1 LYQEDNYY
9 EQPLLGCFY
18 APKPEETDLLLQE
31 SGLGRCTEEPG
42 ALTGIIVPYWVVAY
56 IDQYTRLLYFGTLPE
71 FANDIQFLTQL
82 VVAEI
87 QKDAPL
93 ADGEAFVYQLKGPS
107 FGEYAG
113 FSDPDIAD
121 PTFIGNH
128 GHFEVAV
135 LVADLNEPC
144 PDEFCGD
151 FGSPAIPNE
160 LAPDAPWPTKILD
173 YQCSW
178 FPCAEIEACEGYI
191 EDPNDTSFFRLNDFE
206 DQCGRTFTD
215 FDSCF
220 VTPTNPTSQLL
231 GFGPPWDPQCTLCGV
246 AGEEACLGQPCWC
259 VPEGGTE
266 GCCPDPGERPLTYEW
281 QVPDGFRANLE
292 TLSDPILFTPVGC
305 EPLDTNIA
313 TYYPNAAK
321 CDAFPLVDNADAVCA
336 FIYKEDDTD
345 CGGLDPREYGLQS
358 FESYDAAI
366 LAGAVPTHLG
376 GA

>member
-1 LYQEDNYY
+1 VNDSRSISSTKTISSS
-9 EQPLLGCFY
+9 LLSLDSHVLFCS
-18 APKPEETDLLLQE
+18 LQ
-31 SGLGRCTEEPG
+31 
-42 ALTGIIVPYWVVAY
+42 
-56 IDQYTRLLYFGTLPE
+56 
-71 FANDIQFLTQL
+71 QFLRTETRKTQETCL
-82 VVAEI
+82 YE
-87 QKDAPL
+87 
-93 ADGEAFVYQLKGPS
+93 
-107 FGEYAG
+107 
-113 FSDPDIAD
+113 
-121 PTFIGNH
+121 
-128 GHFEVAV
+128 
-135 LVADLNEPC
+135 
-144 PDEFCGD
+144 
-151 FGSPAIPNE
+151 
-160 LAPDAPWPTKILD
+160 
-173 YQCSW
+173 
-178 FPCAEIEACEGYI
+178 
-191 EDPNDTSFFRLNDFE
+191 
-206 DQCGRTFTD
+206 
-215 FDSCF
+215 
-220 VTPTNPTSQLL
+220 TPTNPTSQLL